1 MDISF
6 VQYLIEDILHE
17 DLTLTGR
24 TVIYA
29 KMLDLI
35 EEQPWFGYG
44 NGTASFFTWYYMS
57 MPNTQ
62 NGLLNDYI
70 DWGMVGVSFF
80 VFLFYFVVKY
90 IGCNISHKN
99 PFLCLLYTYIVLS
112 SIEITLGL
120 SFLAILPLSLF
131 SDRKNVFS

>member
-1 MDISF
+1 MVYEVVLDISF

-70 DWGMVGVSFF
+70 DWGMVGVSF
-80 VFLFYFVVKY
+80 LYF
-90 IGCNISHKN
+90 
-99 PFLCLLYTYIVLS
+99 F
-112 SIEITLGL
+112 SIL
-120 SFLAILPLSLF
+120 
-131 SDRKNVFS
+131 